1 MPTSRLPVK
10 PLTEHQKTSCNTTRR
25 PSQDSGF
32 FNVPT
37 PPESFSEPSS
47 SPADT
52 PMMIDFN
59 TLAPQEDLEL
69 DKIVD
74 DVDDMFRYF
83 NLSTYFFRFS
93 LSMVLWFKT
102 ILFDFGVLWHFVEGW
117 VVI

>member
-1 MPTSRLPVK
+1 MPTSRLAVK
-10 PLTEHQKTSCNTTRR
+10 PLTENQKTSCNARR

-59 TLAPQEDLEL
+59 SLGPQEDLEL

-74 DVDDMFRYF
+74 DVDDMFRYYE
-83 NLSTYFFRFS
+83 LREMH
-93 LSMVLWFKT
+93 LA
-102 ILFDFGVLWHFVEGW
+102 HFW
-117 VVI
+117 PI